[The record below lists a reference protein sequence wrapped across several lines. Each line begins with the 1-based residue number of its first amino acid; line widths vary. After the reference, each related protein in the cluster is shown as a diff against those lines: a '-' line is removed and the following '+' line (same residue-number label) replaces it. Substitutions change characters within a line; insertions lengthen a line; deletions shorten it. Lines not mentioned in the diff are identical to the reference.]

1 MRCISSPR
9 KLILNKGDTF
19 SVAYIAMSVMLCQS
33 SMTYSLYTLVGIL
46 ACKDDVY
53 FGHSVESI
61 LIHIISE
68 LCLRG
73 EDLKRIEKKKKELC
87 QKKKK
92 STWDWLC
99 RPG

>member
-1 MRCISSPR
+1 
-9 KLILNKGDTF
+9 
-19 SVAYIAMSVMLCQS
+19 MLCQS

-73 EDLKRIEKKKKELC
+73 EDLKRIEKKKKRTVPK
-87 QKKKK
+87 KKKK
-92 STWDWLC
+92 SQLGTGYVDQADLQF
-99 RPG
+99 PGRNPSTFTRVRIGSS